1 MRARPILSYLATAFG
16 AGLAALFMLWLLGPE
31 LFKPTAAVSGFPL
44 NTRALPATGPV
55 SYAEAVQRA
64 APAVIN
70 IYSTKIT
77 TERRASPLDP
87 PLLQR
92 LFGDRL
98 PLPPRRKAETS
109 LGSGVIVS
117 SDGKILTN
125 HHVIEGADEI
135 KAVLPDGRDLE
146 VRILGSDPETD
157 VAVLRAGSGKLPSI
171 PLGDA
176 ARLRVGDVVL
186 AIGNPFGVGQT
197 VTLGIVSA
205 TGRSHLG
212 IHAFEDFI
220 QTDAAINPGNSGGA
234 LINAQGELI
243 GINNAIYSE
252 TGSSHGIGF
261 AIPVELCLAIM
272 EQIGTKGRII
282 RSWLGISGQQ
292 LTPNLAESFGLKV
305 IEGVLVSGV
314 EEQGPAHRAG
324 IRAGDVITQID
335 GRPTLDTR
343 QVLTLTSLT
352 PPGSRVRLQGWRG
365 NERLDLYL
373 TTADRTGKVSTR
385 R

>member
-1 MRARPILSYLATAFG
+1 MRAHPILPYLATAFG
-16 AGLAALFMLWLLGPE
+16 SGLAALFMLWLLGPD
-31 LFKPTAAVSGFPL
+31 LFKPTEAVPGFPS

-77 TERRASPLDP
+77 TERRASPLEP

-117 SDGKILTN
+117 SDGKVLTN

-157 VAVLRAGSGKLPSI
+157 VAVLRAGSAKLPAI

-176 ARLRVGDVVL
+176 SRLRVGDVVL

-212 IHAFEDFI
+212 IHAYEDFI

-243 GINNAIYSE
+243 GLNNAIYSE

-272 EQIGTKGRII
+272 EQITTKGRII

-292 LTPNLAESFGLKV
+292 LTPNLAESFGLK
-305 IEGVLVSGV
+305 ILEGVLVSGV

-352 PPGSRVRLQGWRG
+352 PPGSRVRIQGWRG

-373 TTADRTGKVSTR
+373 TTADRTGKVPTR